1 VITPGFWASEGGG
14 YSPLFE
20 PPPVGN
26 RTESLG
32 QNGVRNQVVPIPR
45 GITRRLNRRAI
56 VQLRA
61 DYQGAR
67 LDPVN
72 SL

>member
-1 VITPGFWASEGGG
+1 
-14 YSPLFE
+14 LFE
-20 PPPVGN
+20 PPPVGY